1 VKRLNTLQMPQ
12 AIDIHQ
18 HLWPEQ
24 LLRALSR
31 RSEPPLLARHRTGWT
46 LSVPGEPQQPIDLTE
61 HDPIGRAALVQ
72 ADGLDLA
79 LIAPSTPLGIE
90 SLPEGQAE
98 ALLNAYHEGV
108 AELPA
113 PFRAWAAVSLAQP
126 DPGALERNLNDGFVG
141 ACLPAT
147 ALTDEAAFASLG
159 AVLETLERREAPLFV
174 HPGPS
179 RGPARGAVPRWWS
192 ALTEYVTSMQT
203 AWHAM
208 SVWGRRAH
216 PHLRVCFAMLAGL
229 APLHRERLAAR
240 GGDPV
245 SHPDTFLDT
254 SSYGA
259 RAVDAMLRE
268 VGAEGLVYGSDRPVI
283 LPSDPDLGE
292 AVRISIRERNPARL
306 LSTTTSFS
314 EATAHDPGR
323 LEVAC

>member
-1 VKRLNTLQMPQ
+1 MPQ

-31 RSEPPLLARHRTGWT
+31 RSEPPVLARHRTGWT
-46 LSVPGEPQQPIDLTE
+46 LSVPGEPEQPIDLTE
-61 HDPIGRAALVQ
+61 HAPSRRAALVQ
-72 ADGLDLA
+72 ADGLGLA

-90 SLPEGQAE
+90 SLPEAQAE

-113 PFRAWAAVSLAQP
+113 PFRAWAAVSLAKP
-126 DPGALERNLNDGFVG
+126 DPGALERNLNEGFVG

-147 ALTDEAAFASLG
+147 ALTDEAAFASVG
-159 AVLETLERREAPLFV
+159 AVLETLERRKAPLFV

-179 RGPARGAVPRWWS
+179 PGPSRGPARGDVPRWWA
-192 ALTEYVTSMQT
+192 ALTGYVTSMQI
-203 AWHAM
+203 AWYAM
-208 SVWGRRAH
+208 AVWGRREH
-216 PHLRVCFAMLAGL
+216 PRLRVCFAMLAGL

-245 SHPDTFLDT
+245 SDPNIFLDT

-259 RAVDAMLRE
+259 RAVDAVLRE
-268 VGAEGLVYGSDRPVI
+268 VGVEGLVYGSDRPVI

-306 LSTTTSFS
+306 LSTTTSS
-314 EATAHDPGR
+314 SGSTARDPGG

>member
-1 VKRLNTLQMPQ
+1 MPQ

-31 RSEPPLLARHRTGWT
+31 RSESPMLVRHRAGWT
-46 LSVPGEPQQPIDLTE
+46 LGVPGEAEQPIDLTE
-61 HDPIGRAALVQ
+61 HDPSRRAALVQ

-90 SLPEGQAE
+90 SLPEAQAE
-98 ALLNAYHEGV
+98 VLVDAYHEGM
-108 AELPA
+108 AELPS
-113 PFRAWAAVSLAQP
+113 PFRAWAAVSLANP
-126 DPGALERNLNDGFVG
+126 DPGALERNLDAGLVG

-159 AVLETLERREAPLFV
+159 AVLERLERRGAPLFV
-174 HPGPS
+174 HPGP
-179 RGPARGAVPRWWS
+179 ARGADCGVPRWWS
-192 ALTEYVTSMQT
+192 ALTDYVTSMQV

-216 PHLRVCFAMLAGL
+216 PRLRVCFAMLAGL

-245 SHPDTFLDT
+245 SDPDMFLDT

-259 RAVDAMLRE
+259 RAIDAVLRE
-268 VGAEGLVYGSDRPVI
+268 MGVEGLVYGSDRPVI
-283 LPSDPDLGE
+283 VPSDPDLGE
-292 AVRISIRERNPARL
+292 AVRISMRERNPARL
-306 LSTTTSFS
+306 FSPTIISS
-314 EATAHDPGR
+314 EATAHDPER
-323 LEVAC
+323 LEVAR